1 MCDLVCK
8 TLAMKTI
15 TTLLF
20 ALGLLLAGLLAS
32 GQSKSD
38 KMYDV
43 FANNDGVTSF
53 SFSKDMIDA
62 IDIDLGDNDE
72 KNVTGDLT
80 RVRFMSYNPDNGS
93 LSGREF
99 AKKAIALLPGKYK
112 KYKDD
117 DDDSDAE
124 IYLLGGKKK
133 YSECHVFI
141 TNENPDGNCF
151 VVSFFGDFNV
161 NDIEKLGA
169 QGKDMSE

>member
-1 MCDLVCK
+1 
-8 TLAMKTI
+8 MKTI

-43 FANNDGVTSF
+43 FANKDGITSF

-62 IDIDLGDNDE
+62 IDMDLGDDDE
-72 KNVTGDLT
+72 KNVTGDLS
-80 RVRFMSYNPDNGS
+80 RIRFMSYNPEKGS
-93 LSGREF
+93 LKNSEF
-99 AKKAIALLPGKYK
+99 TKKAIALLPAKYK
-112 KYKDD
+112 KFEDD

-141 TNENPDGNCF
+141 TSENPEGNSF

-161 NDIEKLGA
+161 NDIDKLKS
-169 QGKDMSE
+169 QGQDMSE